1 MTTIMVVED
10 SLSQRELLSYI
21 IRRGGWNVTKFP
33 DGIEAL
39 KSLDLQLP
47 DAIVLDV
54 VMPRMNGYEVCR
66 RLKKHPRTKHIPII
80 LCSSKG
86 QESDRYW
93 AMKQG
98 ADSYIVKP
106 FHALELLNSL
116 KNHLDRT
123 SQGERGDLQETISYC
138 QTA

>member
-1 MTTIMVVED
+1 MTTVMVIED
-10 SLSQRELLSYI
+10 SLAQRELISHI
-21 IRRGGWNVTKFP
+21 INRGGWKVTKFS

-39 KSLDLQLP
+39 RSLNSQLP
-47 DAIVLDV
+47 DLILLDV

-66 RLKKHPRTKHIPII
+66 RLKKNQTTKNIPII

-86 QESDRYW
+86 HQSDRYW

-98 ADSYIVKP
+98 ADAYLVKP
-106 FHALELLNSL
+106 FHPIELLKTVKINL
-116 KNHLDRT
+116 
-123 SQGERGDLQETISYC
+123 ERASNPKLASVMNGLSYC

>member
-21 IRRGGWNVTKFP
+21 IRRGGWNVTKFQ
-33 DGIEAL
+33 DGIDAL

-66 RLKKHPRTKHIPII
+66 RLKKHPKTKHIPIN

-106 FHALELLNSL
+106 FHALELLSAL
-116 KNHLDRT
+116 KTHLELA
-123 SQGERGDLQETISYC
+123 SQEDRGDFQDRISYC